1 MHKNNRARFILTG
14 YLMFL
19 CSLKTRPMNGWL
31 LLIPFICAGLGWAIH
46 RLAAGALFYPVQPRR
61 IAGLRIQGLLPR
73 RQQQLAGQVG
83 ALAGAYMPDA
93 VTLEA
98 MVTHPEHFKK
108 LMPVI
113 EEQIDHFLRVKLKQS
128 MPVVGML
135 IGDRT
140 IGQLKAVFVTELEI
154 IFPTVMKNYAAS
166 LAGEF
171 DAKRLITE
179 KLASIPPETLVNQV
193 RGTLK
198 NELSMLLWLG
208 AISGFCAGVLAV
220 VLMVIIH

>member
-1 MHKNNRARFILTG
+1 
-14 YLMFL
+14 MFL
-19 CSLKTRPMNGWL
+19 CSLKTMPMNGWL

-46 RLAAGALFYPVQPRR
+46 RLAIAALFYPVQPRR
-61 IAGLRIQGLLPR
+61 VLGLPIQGLLPR
-73 RQQQLAGQVG
+73 RQEQLAAQVG
-83 ALAGAYMPDA
+83 ALAGAYMPNA
-93 VTLEA
+93 ASLEA
-98 MVTHPEHFKK
+98 MITRPEHFKK

-128 MPVVGML
+128 MPVVGMFV
-135 IGDRT
+135 GDKT
-140 IGQLKAVFVTELEI
+140 IGQLKAVFVTELES

-179 KLASIPPETLVNQV
+179 KLSSIPPETLVKEV
-193 RGTLK
+193 RDALEK
-198 NELSMLLWLG
+198 ELSMLLWLG